1 VLRICGRG
9 IAAKRIIVRMTY
21 RLIRW
26 IALGMVGQLPAR
38 GILLRLRGLS
48 QINML
53 RRNQETKKEKD
64 LVISR

>member
-1 VLRICGRG
+1 
-9 IAAKRIIVRMTY
+9 MTY